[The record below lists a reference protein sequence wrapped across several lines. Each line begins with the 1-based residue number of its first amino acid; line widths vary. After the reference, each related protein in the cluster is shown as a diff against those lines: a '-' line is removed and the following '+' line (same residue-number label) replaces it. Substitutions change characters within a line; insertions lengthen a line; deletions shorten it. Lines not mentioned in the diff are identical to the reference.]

1 MLHFRNVIM
10 LMAVLAVAASPLTSQ
25 VTHETGRPIGRPQDW
40 SYKHVLFT
48 DSSSPQTALALQ
60 GDVRFLFSRLE
71 KNRALQLP
79 RPPREDLL
87 NRGEMPVLRRRK
99 PRAKVDWSV
108 SLGSGNVAQNQYPAK
123 FSFNINATPDCVN
136 DFVIFGLNVVGVTAG
151 QANMVALNQLY
162 RGSTPTGLCGTGA
175 AAVMWSYNTST
186 VASGV
191 VQTSPVLSLDGSKIA
206 FVESG
211 SGSSIFHVL
220 NWATGAG
227 NGTSATSSAVPG
239 VGNSASMTTLTYA
252 GSATN
257 TRSSPF
263 VDYAHDVAY
272 VGADDGK
279 VYKITGVFNGTPALA
294 VSPWPVIVSAGLALT
309 APIFDSVSGKIFIG
323 DSNGLLKSVDAT
335 TGTLSATTLTV
346 GSTGLG
352 GGIIDPP
359 IVDSTNG
366 TVFTFSGNDG
376 TGAVAVQAD
385 TALTQLARASVGRG
399 GASGTAINLH
409 AGAFSN
415 GYFSTPST
423 GFLYVC
429 GTLNSGNARPALYRF
444 GFTGT
449 TLNTAGAGGPLQIG
463 NTSPSECSPTTE
475 FFNSNTTAH
484 TDTLFLGITTD
495 CITGGAGGCIDD
507 FNITGA
513 MPTGVLNGVAETG
526 GTSGIVIDNVS
537 TSAHAS
543 SVYFT
548 TLGATKNAVKLTQAG
563 LQ

>member
-1 MLHFRNVIM
+1 MISFRNSLALIAIV
-10 LMAVLAVAASPLTSQ
+10 AVLAGALHAQ
-25 VTHETGRPIGRPQDW
+25 VVHEEERPMGLPQDW
-40 SYKHVLFT
+40 SHNHELFT
-48 DSSSPQTALALQ
+48 NLASPEAAIASQS
-60 GDVRFLFSRLE
+60 DVRLLHNWLAR
-71 KNRALQLP
+71 NRGLLQQGTP
-79 RPPREDLL
+79 IQDRFNE
-87 NRGEMPVLRRRK
+87 GEMPVFVRRK
-99 PRAKVDWSV
+99 HAAKVDWSI
-108 SLGSGNVAQNQYPAK
+108 SLGTGNIAQNQYPAK
-123 FSFNINATPDCVN
+123 YSFNINATPDCVN
-136 DFVIFGLNVVGVTAG
+136 DFVVFGLNVLGVTAG
-151 QANMVALNQLY
+151 QANMLALNQLY
-162 RGSTPTGLCGTGA
+162 RGSSPTGLCGTGS
-175 AAVMWSYNTST
+175 AAVMWAYNTST
-186 VASGV
+186 IALGV
-191 VQTSPVLSLDGSKIA
+191 VRTSPVLSLDGTKVA

-211 SGSSIFHVL
+211 SVSSIFHVL
-220 NWATGAG
+220 KWATGAG
-227 NGTSATSSAVPG
+227 NGTSATNSAVPG
-239 VGNSASMTTLTYA
+239 IGNSASMTSLIYA
-252 GSATN
+252 PTATN

-263 VDYAHDVAY
+263 VDYKNDVGY
-272 VGADDGK
+272 IGANDGK
-279 VYKITGVFNGTPALA
+279 LYKITGVFDGTPALA
-294 VSPWPVIVSAGLALT
+294 GAPWPVTISAGLALT

-323 DSNGLLKSVDAT
+323 DSNGVLKSVLAA

-352 GGIIDPP
+352 GGIVDPP

-366 TVFTFSGNDG
+366 TVFAFSGNDG
-376 TGAVAVQAD
+376 TGAVVVQAN
-385 TALTQLARASVGRG
+385 TALTQLARGSVGRG

-495 CITGGAGGCIDD
+495 CVTGGAGGCIDD
-507 FNITGA
+507 YNITGA
-513 MPTGVLNGVAETG
+513 MPTAALNGVGETG
-526 GTSGIVIDNVS
+526 GTSGIVVDNVS
-537 TSAHAS
+537 TSAQAS
-543 SVYFT
+543 SVYFS
-548 TLGATKNAVKLTQAG
+548 TLGATHSAIKLTQSG